1 VKSRTLLLCAAL
13 IATVALA
20 SSSCRGRERAV
31 PDNAPK
37 RPAYAAPPAAS
48 ANAKRYPLR
57 GVITASNPQKSEI
70 TVAHEEIPGYMA
82 AMTMAYTVRDD
93 PGVIAILRPGDRIE
107 ATLVVDGSKVWLEQ
121 VLTKGFVPTPNGGG
135 GAAPAGTPP
144 ASRGGGAAALPG
156 SDPSLPAP
164 NKGIAVGDAAPD
176 FTLTDQTG
184 HPVRLSDFRGEPVA
198 VTFVYTRCP
207 VATACPMTMTK
218 FAKMNAALTAEKF
231 GKLLAVTVDPQNDTV
246 PVLRDFASR
255 IGADP
260 KRWKFL
266 TGDPKAVAR
275 VAESFGVLYYPE
287 RGQIVHSQAVA
298 VVDPR
303 GRLANIYY
311 GEQWTPEGVIEDLQ
325 KARKG

>member
-1 VKSRTLLLCAAL
+1 MYLAAA
-13 IATVALA
+13 IAGLA
-20 SSSCRGRERAV
+20 VIAAGASCRGKERAI
-31 PDNAPK
+31 PENAPR
-37 RPAYAAPPAAS
+37 RPAIAAPPKAS

-57 GVITASNPQKSEI
+57 GVITAADTAKSEI
-70 TVAHEEIPGYMA
+70 TVSHEEIPGFMN
-82 AMTMAYTVRDD
+82 AMTMSFPVFDD
-93 PGVIAILRPGDRIE
+93 PGVVAILRPGDRIE
-107 ATLVVDGSKVWLEQ
+107 ATLVVDGPKFWLEG
-121 VLTKGFVPTPNGGG
+121 VLTKGFVPTPGGG
-135 GAAPAGTPP
+135 SPGPGVTP
-144 ASRGGGAAALPG
+144 ASLPG
-156 SDPSLPAP
+156 TDPNLPAP
-164 NKGIAVGDAAPD
+164 NKGIAVGEQAPD

-207 VATACPMTMTK
+207 VATACPMTVAK

-231 GKLLAVTVDPQNDTV
+231 GRLLAVTIDPENDTV

-255 IGADP
+255 VGADP

-275 VAESFGVLYYPE
+275 VAEEFGVLYYPE

-298 VVDPR
+298 VIDPK

-311 GEQWTPEGVIEDLQ
+311 GEQWTAESVVDDLQ

>member
-1 VKSRTLLLCAAL
+1 VCLAA
-13 IATVALA
+13 AAAVALA
-20 SSSCRGRERAV
+20 AASCGRKENAV
-31 PDNAPK
+31 PENAPK
-37 RPAYAAPPAAS
+37 RPALAAPPKAS
-48 ANAKRYPLR
+48 ANAKRYPLK
-57 GVITASNPQKSEI
+57 GVITAVDVNKSEA
-70 TVAHEEIPGYMA
+70 TVAHEQIPGFMD
-82 AMTMAYTVRDD
+82 AMTMAFPLRDD
-93 PGVIAILRPGDRIE
+93 PGVVAILRPGDRIE
-107 ATLVVDGSKVWLEQ
+107 ATLVVDGPSFWLEQ
-121 VLTKGFVPTPNGGG
+121 VLTKGFVPTPAS
-135 GAAPAGTPP
+135 GAAPAPGATP
-144 ASRGGGAAALPG
+144 AAAMPG
-156 SDPSLPAP
+156 SDPNLPAP
-164 NKGIAVGDAAPD
+164 NKGIAVGDPAPD

-231 GKLLAVTVDPQNDTV
+231 GRLLAVTIDPQNDTV
-246 PVLRDFASR
+246 PVLRDYATR

-266 TGDPKAVAR
+266 TGEPKAVAR
-275 VAESFGVLYYPE
+275 VAEEFGVLYYPDK
-287 RGQIVHSQAVA
+287 GQIVHSQAVA

-311 GEQWTPEGVIEDLQ
+311 GEQWTPESVIDDLQ

>member
-1 VKSRTLLLCAAL
+1 VRARRFVCLVAAAAAGIGL
-13 IATVALA
+13 VFAA
-20 SSSCRGRERAV
+20 SCGRSERAV
-31 PDNAPK
+31 PENAPR
-37 RPAYAAPPAAS
+37 RPAAYAQPKAS
-48 ANAKRYPLR
+48 ANAKRYALK
-57 GVITASNPQKSEI
+57 GVITAVDAKKLEA

-82 AMTMAYTVRDD
+82 AMTMTYPLRDD

-107 ATLVVDGSKVWLEQ
+107 ATLVVDGPSVWLEQ
-121 VLTKGFVPTPNGGG
+121 VLTKGFVPTPAAP
-135 GAAPAGTPP
+135 GAAPASGTPA
-144 ASRGGGAAALPG
+144 ASLPG
-156 SDPSLPAP
+156 TDPNLPAP

-184 HPVRLSDFRGEPVA
+184 KPVKLSDFRGEPVA

-218 FAKMNAALTAEKF
+218 FAKMNAALTEQKF
-231 GKLLAVTVDPQNDTV
+231 GRLLAVTVDPQNDTV
-246 PVLRDFASR
+246 PVLRDFATR

-275 VAESFGVLYYPE
+275 VAEEFGVLYYPE

-311 GEQWTPEGVIEDLQ
+311 GEQWTPESVIDDLQ

>member
-1 VKSRTLLLCAAL
+1 MCLGAAVAVLGAAAL
-13 IATVALA
+13 TA
-20 SSSCRGRERAV
+20 SCRGRERAV
-31 PDNAPK
+31 PENAPR
-37 RPAYAAPPAAS
+37 RPAIAAPPKAS
-48 ANAKRYPLR
+48 ANARRYPLR
-57 GVITASNPQKSEI
+57 GVITASDARKSEI
-70 TVAHEEIPGYMA
+70 TVSHEEIPGFMN
-82 AMTMAYTVRDD
+82 AMTMAFPVYDD
-93 PGVIAILRPGDRIE
+93 PSVVAILRPGDRIE
-107 ATLVVDGSKVWLEQ
+107 ATLVVDGPKFWLEQ
-121 VLTKGFVPTPNGGG
+121 VLTKGFVPTP
-135 GAAPAGTPP
+135 AAGFPAPGLTP
-144 ASRGGGAAALPG
+144 ASLPG
-156 SDPSLPAP
+156 NDPNLPAP
-164 NKGIAVGDAAPD
+164 NKGIAVGEAAPD

-184 HPVRLSDFRGEPVA
+184 HPVHLSDFRGEPVA

-231 GKLLAVTVDPQNDTV
+231 GRLLAVSIDPQNDTV
-246 PVLRDFASR
+246 PVLRDFATR

-298 VVDPR
+298 VIDPR

-311 GEQWTPEGVIEDLQ
+311 GEQWTPESVVDDLQ

>member
-1 VKSRTLLLCAAL
+1 VKSRTLVLCGAL
-13 IATVALA
+13 IATVAVA

-121 VLTKGFVPTPNGGG
+121 VLTKGFVPTPGGGG

-164 NKGIAVGDAAPD
+164 NKGIAVGDSAPD